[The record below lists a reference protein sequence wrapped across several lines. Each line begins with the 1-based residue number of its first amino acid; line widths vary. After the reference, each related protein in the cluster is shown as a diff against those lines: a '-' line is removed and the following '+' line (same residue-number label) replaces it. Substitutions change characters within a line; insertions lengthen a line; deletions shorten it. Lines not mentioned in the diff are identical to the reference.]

1 MKPDWLKSPNQDY
14 WTAQLG
20 PYRGLVSRTMFGSYS
35 YSVAD
40 STQVVRSGN
49 VGTLEVARM
58 VAENAAKSLAEA
70 S

>member
-1 MKPDWLKSPNQDY
+1 MKPDWLKSPNQEH
-14 WTAQLG
+14 WTAQLD
-20 PYRGLVSRTMFGSYS
+20 PYRGSVSRTMFGSYS

-49 VGTLEVARM
+49 VGTLEVAQM
-58 VAENAAKSLAEA
+58 VAEDAARTLAEA

>member
-1 MKPDWLKSPNQDY
+1 MKTDWLKSPNQEH

-20 PYRGLVSRTMFGSYS
+20 PYRGSVSRTMFGSYS

-49 VGTLEVARM
+49 VGTLEVAKM
-58 VAENAAKSLAEA
+58 VAEDAARTLAEA

>member
-1 MKPDWLKSPNQDY
+1 MKPDWLESPVQDH
-14 WTAQLG
+14 WTARLS
-20 PYRGLVSRTMFGSYS
+20 PYCRTVPRTMFGSYS

-49 VGTLEVARM
+49 VATPEVAKM
-58 VAENAAKSLAEA
+58 VAEDAAKTLAEA